1 MKLVPA
7 GTGTDP
13 SPQLVGDRPST
24 LIATGQ
30 IQIVDT
36 TTEARPLPAVR
47 TTLPVGEGVTRGR
60 KPWVRLARLPWPLLA
75 VLIVQAGLSLRL
87 VWTNTAF
94 GDEALY
100 LWAGHLELSHWLHG
114 TPVSQFQTWFSGA
127 PIIYPPLGAVADSI
141 GGLAGARVLSLLFM
155 LGATLCLYG
164 ITARLFGRREAYYAI
179 ATYVVLGPT
188 QALGAFATFDAMSL
202 FLLAFATWLGVR
214 SCSASHA
221 ATRIALLVA
230 AGSIIALA
238 DVTKYA
244 AGIFNPI
251 VVLLIVFAIWQK
263 RSYRVAVNATAIVVA
278 VWLMLIAGAIYLGGK
293 SYWQGVLFTTVA
305 RATSTSSAGL
315 VLHESFNLVGPVF
328 ILAVFGV
335 IASLGSNLMNRLICS
350 TALVAVLLAPL
361 NQARIHT
368 TVSLHKHVDFGA
380 LFGCIAVGYLL
391 ARVSRVDRRRY
402 WHVAIGIAA
411 IGPVLLFGLGQ
422 AVNLFTY
429 WPNASGYI
437 SVLRP
442 LMAGPKAASAH
453 YSIEE
458 PWDVYYYL
466 HDEVHPNELL
476 NDYWDNSTHRELDG
490 LAAVEK
496 EIPLHY
502 LSVIEIDETG
512 NRAQDAVVERLLAAS
527 GAYQL
532 IYHHP
537 WSYEGETHQI
547 EVWRLK
553 AGAQ

>member
-1 MKLVPA
+1 MEIAPA
-7 GTGTDP
+7 GIEVDSS
-13 SPQLVGDRPST
+13 SPLIGDRTST
-24 LIATGQ
+24 RIGPGQ
-30 IQIVDT
+30 IMDSR
-36 TTEARPLPAVR
+36 TETRPRPGVRAMTPAS
-47 TTLPVGEGVTRGR
+47 ECVTQRG
-60 KPWVRLARLPWPLLA
+60 KYSALLTRLPWPLLA
-75 VLIVQAGLSLRL
+75 VLMIQAGLSLRL
-87 VWTNTAF
+87 VWSNTAF
-94 GDEALY
+94 GDESLY

-114 TPVSQFQTWFSGA
+114 TPVPQFQTWFSGA

-141 GGLAGARVLSLLFM
+141 GGLAAARMLSLLCM

-164 ITARLFGRREAYYAI
+164 ITTRLFGRREAYYAI
-179 ATYVVLGPT
+179 AIFVVLGPT

-214 SCSASHA
+214 SSFTSHPVPG
-221 ATRIALLVA
+221 IALLVA
-230 AGSIIALA
+230 AGTILALA

-251 VVLLIVFAIWQK
+251 VVLLIGFSIWQK
-263 RSYRVAVNATAIVVA
+263 RSYLVAINSALTVFT
-278 VWLMLIAGAIYLGGK
+278 VWLLLIASVIYFGGK

-305 RATSTSSAGL
+305 RASSTSSPGL
-315 VLHESFNLVGPVF
+315 VLHESFNLVGPVV
-328 ILAVFGV
+328 ILSLFGV
-335 IASLGSNLMNRLICS
+335 IVSLGSKFADRLICS
-350 TALVAVLLAPL
+350 TALIAVLLAPL

-402 WHVAIGIAA
+402 WHMAIGIAA
-411 IGPVLLFGLGQ
+411 VGPVLLFGLGQ

-429 WPNASGYI
+429 WPNAAGYI
-437 SVLRP
+437 SALRP
-442 LMAGPKAASAH
+442 LMAGAKGVSAH

-466 HDEVHPNELL
+466 HTEVLPNELL
-476 NDYWDNSTHRELDG
+476 NDYWDNTTHRELDG

-512 NRAQDAVVERLLAAS
+512 NRAQDVAVEHLLAAS

-532 IYHHP
+532 IYQQP
-537 WSYEGETHQI
+537 WSYEGETHKI
-547 EVWRLK
+547 EVWRIK
-553 AGAQ
+553 AGVR